1 MFSQVVPAL
10 AYTWYSLSS
19 PVPWTQCPE
28 AGGGCVE
35 AGGARHRGQYNHS
48 SALLATLL
56 RARHRHAL
64 AQLDTAATF
73 WTRVIRQEGEEVNTV
88 TIAAA
93 VTVWSLV
100 LAAALGR
107 RAWVRRLQGGC
118 QLMVASLAAALL
130 AHRLASCSC
139 SWSAAA
145 SVLGPDWSQVWEVT
159 TWTSAA
165 ALAVVRDRP

>member
-1 MFSQVVPAL
+1 M
-10 AYTWYSLSS
+10 
-19 PVPWTQCPE
+19 E
-28 AGGGCVE
+28 E
-35 AGGARHRGQYNHS
+35 GGARHRGQYNHS

-56 RARHRHAL
+56 RARHRHPPPAL
-64 AQLDTAATF
+64 TQRDTAATF
-73 WTRVIRQEGEEVNTV
+73 WTRVIRQEGEEVNMV

-130 AHRLASCSC
+130 AHRLASRSW

-145 SVLGPDWSQVWEVT
+145 SVLGPYWSQVWEVT

>member
-1 MFSQVVPAL
+1 M
-10 AYTWYSLSS
+10 
-19 PVPWTQCPE
+19 E
-28 AGGGCVE
+28 E
-35 AGGARHRGQYNHS
+35 GGARHRGQYNHS

-56 RARHRHAL
+56 RARHRHTL
-64 AQLDTAATF
+64 TQRDSAATF
-73 WTRVIRQEGEEVNTV
+73 WTRVIRQEGEEVNMV

-93 VTVWSLV
+93 VTVRSLV
-100 LAAALGR
+100 LAAALGS

-130 AHRLASCSC
+130 AHRLASRSW

-145 SVLGPDWSQVWEVT
+145 SVLGPDWGQAWEVT
-159 TWTSAA
+159 TWTTAA